1 MKILSFS
8 TLYADINKKLTS
20 AKWLNRIGLKEDIIY
35 KYTND
40 EKYLKTLKYMVDNMD
55 FSAKTTVIL
64 CENIMKDYI
73 GVTNENSILE
83 KIYKFTLRKSFP
95 SAVNEDFSEGFSLF
109 CGIFLRIF
117 RVINEYEKYCK
128 NNSFES
134 LYPLIFLSSH
144 EKKSL
149 ERPEEYNAF
158 LKAFKKDY
166 LYEMMKLNK
175 EVVGFNTLDHIC
187 GVHYLSLHIARQ
199 IKDLDIPID
208 LGRVSGAAA
217 GHDIGKYGCRQQ
229 ELKKV
234 PRLHY
239 YYTDIWF
246 KSHGIDYIRN
256 IAINH
261 STWDLELEN
270 LSLESLILIY
280 CDFRVKNI
288 VENNQLK
295 MSILS
300 LKDSFNVI
308 LNKLENLDEI
318 KEKRY
323 KKVYGK
329 LKDFEDYLIYLG
341 VNINVD
347 HKLSPINPYME
358 ETLENYSLLQGN
370 DICKK
375 LKFLSI
381 EHNINLMYKL
391 RDEYSLDTI
400 LDMARSEKDWK
411 KLRQYI
417 RILQEYS
424 TYLTGSQKLQ
434 TIKFLYENLI
444 HTEDDIRKHCAE
456 LIGSL
461 ISNLD
466 EEYRKD
472 LPEDV
477 KLNYTWSIGILK
489 ECMDSLLYPGYKFI
503 PKHKNWI
510 MESSITMVNS
520 LFINSKENML
530 LKYRE
535 VILSFYK
542 NFNNKN
548 LSLQIILLEMS
559 KHIPVTPH
567 DKDLEIL
574 FDFILNSLNNNDI
587 NCRLCSLKAC
597 CNLLTKMPFEN
608 NFKDILR
615 NELEGS
621 KVFFK
626 SSSETL
632 LVFKLKKLLNLNSWK
647 NSPKKSLHYTN
658 EHIQNIFLSN
668 LKTATSWI
676 NKKIQIDILLTEAL
690 AHIKAEGLHTCLH
703 FCNLLK
709 VSDSEI
715 VRNKAGES
723 ILKILPHLSMSEK
736 NEVCVELL
744 RALEIEGHRFTEY
757 IPKYLGRAILYLK
770 PKELDEVIDDL
781 SLKIKS
787 AKPNIKT
794 LLIKTVSTS
803 ISNYPLYK
811 DIFNEKEGVFTGR
824 LIKMLC
830 IILNGVGD
838 YEPLVKHASLT
849 SYGSDILYSKILS
862 LEEKI
867 FIFKSTSKKLL
878 TLMDFSD
885 QDDLSFFTNSIVLNN
900 LYRFISE
907 CIFQNGSLEL
917 PIKNNIAFFPGTFD
931 PFSLSHKEIAKSIRD
946 MGFEV
951 YLNVDEFSWSKR
963 TLPNL
968 LRKKIIEMSIAD
980 ELDIYVYPDNFQI
993 NIANGENLQ
1002 TLKESFK
1009 NSKVHIAIGS
1019 DVLLNASS
1027 YKKKNTL
1034 CKFPHIIF
1042 LRGNTKKLE
1051 SYAKNILD
1059 EFTILKLPK
1068 QFSNISSTQIRNCI
1082 DESRDISTLVDPLT
1096 EQYIYKYGFYQ
1107 KEPDD
1112 KGFMEYYSIDVEI
1125 IENLIVSILEELKDF
1140 LKLSSE
1146 ETDKYFHH
1154 LFQKPSSRILILRD
1168 RKTKKILGFSSFYW
1182 LRSSMLYGEL
1192 NDMELSEYL
1201 REHSLGRIILIDNIY
1216 VENKDK
1222 IPYLE
1227 QILITET
1234 LSFCIS
1240 KDYQYAVYRCGT
1252 NKTISQSIYDI
1263 LKLQGFIEISSGK
1276 IPTLV
1281 VNMNN
1286 PYIIN
1291 LDMENLLKEPFRNN
1305 LKIKNALMS
1314 SRKNLQNAL
1323 TKLYPGELIL
1333 SFHCH
1338 MTYSSMVKKICNEN
1352 NVPLEEL
1359 KLKKLGDCMCV
1370 PYGDLLDRY
1379 IIPNTIT
1386 KSLHTE
1392 KYFQPD
1398 MKSFFI
1404 GEFPYYL
1411 NLQNQVKTIKSFNRP
1426 VILVDNLLHKGHR
1439 IKALYPLFKDENIYI
1454 QKIIVGI
1461 MSGKGKDLMDIQ
1473 GYKVD
1478 SVYFIPRLKIWFN
1491 ETALYPF
1498 IGGDAIWRGV
1508 KPRRNLIPSVNSIMP
1523 YTHPSFIEN
1532 SSFKAIY
1539 NLSKTCLENSI
1550 YIFSILEEE
1559 FHRLEKRS
1567 LTLWSLGEVFTIP
1580 RCPEIG
1586 NDIVYDL
1593 NLSPSHYLKNQL
1605 DTLERFSTMIKE

>member
-1 MKILSFS
+1 MKILSFN

-20 AKWLNRIGLKEDIIY
+20 TRWLTRMGLKEDIIY
-35 KYTND
+35 NCTNN
-40 EKYLKTLKYMVDNMD
+40 EKYLETLKYMVDNMD
-55 FSAKTTVIL
+55 FSAKTTVVL
-64 CENIMKDYI
+64 CENMMTDCISL
-73 GVTNENSILE
+73 ENKNFILE
-83 KIYKFTLRKSFP
+83 KIYKFTLKKSFP
-95 SAVNEDFSEGFSLF
+95 NAVNEDFSEGFSLF

-117 RVINEYEKYCK
+117 KVINEYEKYCK
-128 NNSFES
+128 NNSFQS
-134 LYPLIFLSSH
+134 LYPLIFLSSQ
-144 EKKSL
+144 EKKAL
-149 ERPEEYNAF
+149 ERPEEYNTF

-199 IKDLDIPID
+199 LKDLDIPID

-246 KSHGIDYIRN
+246 KKHGIDYIRN

-288 VENNQLK
+288 IENNSLK

-308 LNKLENLDEI
+308 LNKLENLDEA

-329 LKDFEDYLIYLG
+329 LKDFEAYLIYLG
-341 VNINVD
+341 VNINLD
-347 HKLSPINPYME
+347 HQNSPYIE
-358 ETLENYSLLQGN
+358 KRLHNYSLLQGN

-391 RDEYSLDTI
+391 RDEYSLDNI

-417 RILQEYS
+417 RILEEYS
-424 TYLTGSQKLQ
+424 TYLTGNQKIQ

-444 HTEDDIRKHCAE
+444 HVEDDIRKHCAQ

-477 KLNYTWSIGILK
+477 KLNYTWSIGILQ

-510 MESSITMVNS
+510 MESSIAMVNS
-520 LFINSKENML
+520 LFTHSKENML
-530 LKYRE
+530 LRYRE
-535 VILSFYK
+535 VIISFYK

-548 LSLQIILLEMS
+548 LNLQIILLEMS
-559 KHIPVTPH
+559 KYIPITPY
-567 DKDLEIL
+567 DEDVEIL
-574 FDFILNSLNNNDI
+574 FNFILNSLNNNDI
-587 NCRLCSLKAC
+587 TCRLCSLEAC
-597 CNLLTKMPFEN
+597 YNLLVKMPFQNNLKNNLKNKLEN
-608 NFKDILR
+608 SKDLFKTA
-615 NELEGS
+615 
-621 KVFFK
+621 
-626 SSSETL
+626 SETL
-632 LVFKLKKLLNLNSWK
+632 LVFKLKKLFNLNSWGNSYKK
-647 NSPKKSLHYTN
+647 NPHYTS

-676 NKKIQIDILLTEAL
+676 NKKIQIDILLAEAL
-690 AHIKAEGLHTCLH
+690 EHIRTEGLHTCLH

-723 ILKILPHLSMSEK
+723 ILKLLPYLSISEK

-757 IPKYLGRAILYLK
+757 IPKYLGIAILYLK

-811 DIFNEKEGVFTGR
+811 DVSNEKEGIFTAR

-838 YEPLVKHASLT
+838 YEPLVKQASLT
-849 SYGSDILYSKILS
+849 SYGSDIFYSKILS
-862 LEEKI
+862 LQEKV

-878 TLMDFSD
+878 TLMDFNN
-885 QDDLSFFTNSIVLNN
+885 QNDLSFFTNSIVLNN

-931 PFSLSHKEIAKSIRD
+931 PFSLSHKEIAKHIRD

-968 LRKKIIEMSIAD
+968 LRKKIIEMSISD

-993 NIANGENLQ
+993 NIANKENLK

-1027 YKKKNTL
+1027 YKKKSIL
-1034 CKFPHIIF
+1034 CKIPHIIF

-1051 SYAKNILD
+1051 NYAKDILD

-1068 QFSNISSTQIRNCI
+1068 QFSNISSTQIRSCI

-1112 KGFMEYYSIDVEI
+1112 KNFMEYYSIDVEI
-1125 IENLIVSILEELKDF
+1125 VENLSAHILDEFKNFINLSPEEI
-1140 LKLSSE
+1140 
-1146 ETDKYFHH
+1146 DKYFHH

-1168 RKTKKILGFSSFYW
+1168 RKTKNILGFSSFYW
-1182 LRSSMLYGEL
+1182 LRSSMLYGDL
-1192 NDMELSEYL
+1192 KDMELSEYL

-1216 VENKDK
+1216 VENRDK
-1222 IPYLE
+1222 ISYLE

-1234 LSFCIS
+1234 LAFCIS
-1240 KDYQYAVYRCGT
+1240 KDYQYAVYRCVT
-1252 NKTISQSIYDI
+1252 TKTFSQNIYDI
-1263 LKLQGFIEISSGK
+1263 LKLQGFIEISSSNK
-1276 IPTLV
+1276 ASTLV

-1305 LKIKNALMS
+1305 LKIKNILIS
-1314 SRKNLQNAL
+1314 SRKTLQKAL
-1323 TKLYPGELIL
+1323 TKLYPGELVL

-1352 NVPLEEL
+1352 KVSLEQL
-1359 KLKKLGDCMCV
+1359 KVKKLGDSMCV

-1392 KYFQPD
+1392 KYFYPN
-1398 MKSFFI
+1398 MKNFFI

-1411 NLQNQVKTIKSFNRP
+1411 TLQNQVKTIKSFNRP

-1439 IKALYPLFKDENIYI
+1439 IKALYPFFKNENINI

-1508 KPRRNLIPSVNSIMP
+1508 KPTRNLIPSVNSIMP

-1532 SSFKAIY
+1532 SSFEAIY
-1539 NLSKTCLENSI
+1539 NLSRTCLENSI

-1559 FHRLEKRS
+1559 FHRLEKRN

-1580 RCPEIG
+1580 RCPELG

-1605 DTLERFSTMIKE
+1605 DTLERFSTMIKK